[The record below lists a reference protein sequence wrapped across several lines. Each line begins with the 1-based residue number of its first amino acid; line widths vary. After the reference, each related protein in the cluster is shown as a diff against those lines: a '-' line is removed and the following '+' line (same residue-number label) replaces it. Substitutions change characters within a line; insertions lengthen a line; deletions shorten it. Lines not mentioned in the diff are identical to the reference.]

1 MVVVLFHG
9 ELSPPV
15 STILSTVN

>member
-15 STILSTVN
+15 STIPSTVN